1 MTETTGWTACRWEDT
16 GESSVA
22 RNRKARGWLMLCA
35 WVAGVVL
42 FMLVVGPALLQRPA
56 LRPMAEVIETRG
68 IEANMY
74 FYTEVEAFY
83 DANVNMDNT
92 WAYPRSGNS
101 TPGLPERREK

>member
-1 MTETTGWTACRWEDT
+1 MMAGTAGRILLEQKAP
-16 GESSVA
+16 GRQMVPPA
-22 RNRKARGWLMLCA
+22 ARGWLMLGLWIA
-35 WVAGVVL
+35 AIAL

-56 LRPMAEVIETRG
+56 LRPMAEVIEARG

-92 WAYPRSGNS
+92 WAYTR
-101 TPGLPERREK
+101 PGPNNRRED

>member
-1 MTETTGWTACRWEDT
+1 MAETAGWITFKQTTR
-16 GESSVA
+16 GGRFIPS
-22 RNRKARGWLMLCA
+22 RARGWLMLGIWIA
-35 WVAGVVL
+35 AVAL

-56 LRPMAEVIETRG
+56 LRPMAEVIEARG

-92 WAYPRSGNS
+92 WAYPRRAES
-101 TPGLPERREK
+101 TPASFNPRED

>member
-1 MTETTGWTACRWEDT
+1 MTETTGWTACRWADP
-16 GESSVA
+16 GGPPVPC
-22 RNRKARGWLMLCA
+22 KARGWLMLCA

-42 FMLVVGPALLQRPA
+42 FMLVVGPALLRRPA
-56 LRPMAEVIETRG
+56 LRPMAEVIEERG

-92 WAYPRSGNS
+92 WAYTGRAGPK
-101 TPGLPERREK
+101 PGPQKQREK